1 MNEDH
6 IKKYNEDAEKH
17 NKRVKSIR
25 EKRLPKSC
33 VKALDQAIH
42 AMDVMTF
49 QIQESVINATRS
61 ILIET
66 CNYSYSDIYNKIN
79 KGDYYELL
87 HKRTNRSCG
96 KIQRL

>member
-33 VKALDQAIH
+33 VEALDEAIR
-42 AMDVMTF
+42 AMDVMNH
-49 QIQESVINATRS
+49 QISESVVNSFNCITMDDMIQLGSALEKMKTEFQER
-61 ILIET
+61 
-66 CNYSYSDIYNKIN
+66 
-79 KGDYYELL
+79 EL
-87 HKRTNRSCG
+87 KS
-96 KIQRL
+96 

>member
-1 MNEDH
+1 MNEEW
-6 IKKYNEDAEKH
+6 IKKYNKDAEKH

-49 QIQESVINATRS
+49 QIQESVINNHNCITMDDMIQLGLALEKMKKEFEEQKLRS
-61 ILIET
+61 VE
-66 CNYSYSDIYNKIN
+66 
-79 KGDYYELL
+79 
-87 HKRTNRSCG
+87 
-96 KIQRL
+96 